1 MSKSIAVSPGDDSS
15 DRPEL
20 NESNQAMLRNMIFQ
34 KLDEIRTG
42 NAYVEHELNPDSFSK
57 LLTDDNIYSKFEIM
71 LGKNWMDVELLA
83 DNETGLNGGKLNKKK
98 KLYINAIKAES
109 DFVKTMI
116 EQYTANSTSPRVVE
130 KKGGRGDDN
139 EEVDSV
145 SSLSESKVSSS
156 SLKRK
161 KKSKKHKKKKQKDKK
176 KARKSKKRKRDHNH
190 SSTDESSDADMG
202 DSVSKATSLTDKG
215 RDSKYEERK
224 ASFEKEK
231 KKVLDSTPDYVKKQ
245 FKQLGFAKWSK
256 EYLPVMFLGPY
267 DVAPGAVRD
276 CWFQM
281 KEKVRK
287 LKYDNQRDYVYC
299 YFYCILPMTLQISL
313 IFLIRSYL
321 LITCF

>member
-1 MSKSIAVSPGDDSS
+1 MSKSISAVSPGDDSS
-15 DRPEL
+15 DRPPQL

-71 LGKNWMDVELLA
+71 IGKNWMDVELLA

-116 EQYTANSTSPRVVE
+116 EQYTVNSTSPRAVE
-130 KKGGRGDDN
+130 KKVGRGGDDD

-145 SSLSESKVSSS
+145 SSLSESKVSST

-176 KARKSKKRKRDHNH
+176 KARKSKKRKRDHNQ
-190 SSTDESSDADMG
+190 SSTDENSDADMG
-202 DSVSKATSLTDKG
+202 DSVSKATSLTDKDKG
-215 RDSKYEERK
+215 SINRDSKYEERK
-224 ASFEKEK
+224 ELFEKTK
-231 KKVLDSTPDYVKKQ
+231 KLVLDTTPDYMKKQ
-245 FKQLGFAKWSK
+245 FRQLGFAKWTTG
-256 EYLPVMFLGPY
+256 YLPVMFLGPF
-267 DVAPGAVRD
+267 DVAPGTVRD
-276 CWFQM
+276 QWFQM
-281 KEKVRK
+281 KAKVRK
-287 LKYDNQRDYVYC
+287 MKHDNKRRIYPY
-299 YFYCILPMTLQISL
+299 YFCFYFISL
-313 IFLIRSYL
+313 DS
-321 LITCF
+321 